1 MAGVYHKL
9 LDIKAESVKIGQEL
23 FHVKKITQNEVME
36 NPKRVIEEVAF
47 MKDDMRI

>member
-9 LDIKAESVKIGQEL
+9 LDIKAESVQVGQGQFL
-23 FHVKKITQNEVME
+23 VKITQNEVME